1 MYVYIYTVCICI
13 ICHYLYDSC
22 MYILFLRVIGSRQV
36 EKSLKSKT
44 GGVVSSVQMHRHP
57 FYVLTSKLILRNA
70 NVLR

>member
-1 MYVYIYTVCICI
+1 
-13 ICHYLYDSC
+13 
-22 MYILFLRVIGSRQV
+22 MYILFLRVTGSRQV

-44 GGVVSSVQMHRHP
+44 RGVVSSVQMHRHP